1 MMGKKDKK
9 KGKGA
14 EKTALKTEKKALN
27 RLKKELAA
35 KGEDDIEKLITDFQ
49 EKHKTDVLREEVCPQ
64 PSPRSGFSLSHN
76 PDKDELVLFGGEYYN
91 GKVTT
96 MFNDIHFYNIKK
108 GQWSVLHTPVKPP
121 PRCAHQA
128 VVVSQKGGQMW
139 IFGGEFIGPS
149 RSVFYHYKD
158 LWVYH
163 FAEKRWEEIKAP
175 GSPPSRS
182 GHRMITRRKQI
193 VIFGGFR
200 ESIQDYKYYNDLYV
214 FDLETYTWNKIEAVG
229 KIPSFRSGCLFAPLV
244 DGRMLLYGGYTK
256 ERVKKDVDKG
266 VSHTDMYYLQ
276 VDEKSVPH
284 RWKWNQV
291 KPSGIPPSIRCGI
304 SMAVAPNNLAYVFGG
319 VHDDDMDEEDLNS
332 LFHNDLYVLEMDK
345 GRWLPVTLHGKSS
358 RMMRKRRR
366 KVKDDDMDLNEE
378 DYDESEE
385 VAESLENT
393 KLEEDSK
400 KVVTKSDDVFTVKIG
415 PSASAISESG
425 ACALSPTLEA
435 FSPKGRM
442 SAGMAVKSGI
452 LYLYGGMYEEGDR
465 RVTLSDFYALDT
477 HKLDEWRTIVP
488 FSSSNLEWLDSES
501 ESEDSTDSSSEND
514 LSNEDDDEMELE

>member
-1 MMGKKDKK
+1 MGKKDKK

-14 EKTALKTEKKALN
+14 EKTALKTERKTLN
-27 RLKKELAA
+27 RLKKELAS
-35 KGEDDIEKLITDFQ
+35 KGEDDIEKLISDYQ
-49 EKHKTDVLREEVCPQ
+49 EKHKTDVVGEELCPQ
-64 PSPRSGFSLSHN
+64 PSPRSGFSLCHH

-108 GQWSVLHTPVKPP
+108 GQWSILHTPVKPP

-128 VVVSQKGGQMW
+128 VVLSQKGGQLW

-158 LWVYH
+158 LWVFH

-175 GSPPSRS
+175 GAPPSRS
-182 GHRMITRRKQI
+182 GHRMVARRKQI

-200 ESIQDYKYYNDLYV
+200 ETVQDYKYYNDLYV
-214 FDLETYTWNKIEAVG
+214 FDLDTYTWNKIEAVG

-256 ERVKKDVDKG
+256 EKVKKDVDKG
-266 VSHTDMYYLQ
+266 ISHTDMYYLQ

-284 RWKWNQV
+284 KWKWNQV

-304 SMAVAPNNLAYVFGG
+304 SMAVAPNNLAYCFGG
-319 VHDDDMDEEDLNS
+319 VYDDDVDEEDLNS
-332 LFHNDLYVLEMDK
+332 LFHNDLYVLEMEK

-358 RMMRKRRR
+358 RTTRKKRR
-366 KVKDDDMDLNEE
+366 KVRDDDMEE
-378 DYDESEE
+378 DYDESEK
-385 VAESLENT
+385 VAESLEKA
-393 KLEEDSK
+393 KLGDDSN
-400 KVVTKSDDVFTVKIG
+400 KVVTKTDDVFTVKIG
-415 PSASAISESG
+415 PSTSATPESS
-425 ACALSPTLEA
+425 ACALSSTSEA

-442 SAGMAVKSGI
+442 GAGMAVKSGI
-452 LYLYGGMYEEGDR
+452 LYLYGGIFEDDER
-465 RVTLSDFYALDT
+465 QVTLSDFYALDT

-488 FSSSNLEWLDSES
+488 FSTSNLEWFES
-501 ESEDSTDSSSEND
+501 ESEDSSSESDDSSG
-514 LSNEDDDEMELE
+514 DDDGMESE

>member
-1 MMGKKDKK
+1 MGKKDKK

-14 EKTALKTEKKALN
+14 EKTALKTERKTLN

-35 KGEDDIEKLITDFQ
+35 KGEDDIEKLISDYQ
-49 EKHKTDVLREEVCPQ
+49 EKHKTDVIGEELCPQ
-64 PSPRSGFSLSHN
+64 PSPRSGFSLCPH

-91 GKVTT
+91 GRVTT

-108 GQWSVLHTPVKPP
+108 GQWSILHTPVKPP

-128 VVVSQKGGQMW
+128 VVLSQKGGQLW
-139 IFGGEFIGPS
+139 VFGGEFIGPS

-158 LWVYH
+158 FWVFH

-175 GSPPSRS
+175 GAPPSRS
-182 GHRMITRRKQI
+182 GHRMVARRKQI

-200 ESIQDYKYYNDLYV
+200 ETVQDYKYYNDLYV
-214 FDLETYTWNKIEAVG
+214 FDLDTYTWNKIEAVG

-256 ERVKKDVDKG
+256 EKVKKDVDKG
-266 VSHTDMYYLQ
+266 ISHTDMYYLQ

-284 RWKWNQV
+284 KWKWNQV

-304 SMAVAPNNLAYVFGG
+304 SMAVAPNNLAYCFGG
-319 VHDDDMDEEDLNS
+319 VYDDDDVDEEDLIS
-332 LFHNDLYVLEMDK
+332 LFHNDLYVLEMEK

-358 RMMRKRRR
+358 RTTRKKRR
-366 KVKDDDMDLNEE
+366 KVRDDDMEE
-378 DYDESEE
+378 DYEESEK
-385 VAESLENT
+385 VAESLEKA
-393 KLEEDSK
+393 KLDDSN
-400 KVVTKSDDVFTVKIG
+400 KVVIKTDDVFTVKIG
-415 PSASAISESG
+415 PSTSAIPESS
-425 ACALSPTLEA
+425 ACALSSTSEA

-442 SAGMAVKSGI
+442 GAGMAVKSGI
-452 LYLYGGMYEEGDR
+452 LYLYGGIFEDEER
-465 RVTLSDFYALDT
+465 QVTLSDFYALDT

-488 FSSSNLEWLDSES
+488 FSTRNLDWFES
-501 ESEDSTDSSSEND
+501 ESEDSSSESDDSSGDDGMESE
-514 LSNEDDDEMELE
+514 